1 MNKIHGMIK
10 GTLIVI
16 GTLSIVLG
24 VVGIF
29 LPLLP
34 TTPFLLLGSACYI
47 RSSEKLY
54 KWLIEHKKFGI
65 YIRNY
70 QEKRG
75 IPLKIK
81 IFSIGSLWLS
91 IGYSALFIVSSIM
104 IKLLLFTIAVGVTIH
119 ILSLKTLK

>member
-1 MNKIHGMIK
+1 MIK